1 MAKNDFKN
9 FICRPYCM
17 FFKEGQKEEMTCRG
31 AEVAEKL
38 VLLGLINTAGLPVFE
53 KNSGLW
59 RKYATVFGRRICA
72 TCSFMAEDCDFMSE
86 KSEAVPDAEIEPCG
100 GFILLA
106 LLMENDLIGMPGLE
120 KGL

>member
-9 FICRPYCM
+9 YICRPYCI

-31 AEVAEKL
+31 AEVIEKL
-38 VLLGLINTAGLPVFE
+38 VLLGHINTAGLPVFE
-53 KNSGLW
+53 KEPGLW
-59 RKYATVFGRRICA
+59 RKYANLLGKRVCA

-86 KSEAVPDAEIEPCG
+86 TPEAGSDADIEPCG

-106 LLMENDLIGMPGLE
+106 LLMENGLIGMPALE